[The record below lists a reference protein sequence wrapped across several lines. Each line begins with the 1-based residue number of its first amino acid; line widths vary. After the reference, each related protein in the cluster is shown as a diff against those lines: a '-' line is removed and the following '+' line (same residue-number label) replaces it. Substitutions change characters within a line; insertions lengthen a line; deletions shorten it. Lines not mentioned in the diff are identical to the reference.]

1 VWPNCRNAGR
11 NQNLVIIIDGSTR
24 RAHAYVHNTGA
35 AGMAMARKIAANVL
49 KTCIKIGAVAYKFPK
64 SVLILD
70 VNLPKFK

>member
-1 VWPNCRNAGR
+1 MAAPDGPMRTCIIRA
-11 NQNLVIIIDGSTR
+11 QLV
-24 RAHAYVHNTGA
+24 
-35 AGMAMARKIAANVL
+35 AGMVRKVAANVL